1 MTTSDGH
8 VVGVTKI
15 VDHGPDNA
23 RWNLVIMGDG
33 YQTGQLTQYHNDVQS
48 FVTTLFATAPFG
60 DLQPAINVHRVDVS
74 STDAGADDPTA
85 CGGSGATARTYFDA
99 SFCNGGIQRLLEVNN
114 TTALTVA
121 ANQVPQFHMAMV
133 LVNSSVYG
141 GSGGSVAT
149 FSLAAGANE
158 IGLHEMGHT
167 AFGFADEYEYWAGC
181 GVDTDRNQHPATE
194 PAEPNVTINANRATN
209 KWRDLVAASTA
220 MPTTANA
227 DCSKCDPQANPVSA
241 STVGAFEGAHYY
253 HCGAY
258 RPQYT
263 CRMRALNNPFCAV
276 CQRVI
281 RQKLTPF
288 LPQVPLAVADPAPY
302 AFVAESKGVVEQHNL
317 FRTSDGHI
325 HALWF
330 NFATG
335 WHHEDRTAMIPGVPP
350 AVSDPVPYAFVA
362 ESKGVVEQH
371 NLFRTGDGHIH
382 ALWFNFATG
391 WHHED
396 RTAMIP
402 GVPPAVGNPAPY
414 AFVAES
420 KGVVEQHN
428 LFRTSDGHIHALWF
442 NFATGWHHEDRTA
455 MIPGVPPAVSDPVP
469 YAFVAE
475 SKGVVE
481 QHNLFRTG
489 DGHIHALWFNF
500 ATGWH
505 HEDRTAMIP
514 GVPPAVGNPAP
525 YAFVAESKGVVEQHN
540 LFRTSDGHIHALW
553 FNFATGWH
561 HEDRTAMI
569 PGVPPAVGNPAP
581 YAFVAESKGVVE
593 QHNLFRT
600 GDGHIHALWFNFA
613 TGWHHEDR
621 TAMIP
626 GVPPAVGN
634 PAPYAFV
641 AESKGVVEQHNLFRT
656 SDGHIHALW
665 FNFATGWHHEDR
677 TAMIH

>member
-1 MTTSDGH
+1 MTTSDGQ

-33 YQTGQLTQYHNDVQS
+33 YQTGQLAQYHNDVQS

-60 DLQPAINVHRVDVS
+60 DLQSAINVHRVDVS

-99 SFCNGGIQRLLEVNN
+99 SFCNGGIRRLLEVNN

-133 LVNSSVYG
+133 VVNSSVYG

-181 GVDTDRNQHPATE
+181 GVDADRNRHPATE
-194 PAEPNVTINANRATN
+194 PTEPNVTVNANRATN

-220 MPTTANA
+220 MPTTTNA
-227 DCSKCDPQANPVSA
+227 DCTKCDPQANPVSA

-263 CRMRALNNPFCAV
+263 CRMRALSNPFCAV

-288 LPQVPLAVADPAPY
+288 LPQVPSAVADPAPY
-302 AFVAESKGVVEQHNL
+302 AFVAESKE
-317 FRTSDGHI
+317 
-325 HALWF
+325 
-330 NFATG
+330 
-335 WHHEDRTAMIPGVPP
+335 
-350 AVSDPVPYAFVA
+350 
-362 ESKGVVEQH
+362 VVEQH

-396 RTAMIP
+396 RTAMLP
-402 GVPPAVGNPAPY
+402 GVPPAVETRRRTPSSRRAAVWWNSTTCSAPAM
-414 AFVAES
+414 AIS
-420 KGVVEQHN
+420 TRCGS
-428 LFRTSDGHIHALWF
+428 TSPLAG
-442 NFATGWHHEDRTA
+442 TTRTA
-455 MIPGVPPAVSDPVP
+455 PRCFPASRRPWETRRRTPSSRRAAAWWSSTTCSVPAM
-469 YAFVAE
+469 
-475 SKGVVE
+475 
-481 QHNLFRTG
+481 
-489 DGHIHALWFNF
+489 
-500 ATGWH
+500 ATSTRCGSTSPLAGTM
-505 HEDRTAMIP
+505 RTAP
-514 GVPPAVGNPAP
+514 RCFPASRRPWETRRRTPSSRRAAVWWSSTTCSAPAT
-525 YAFVAESKGVVEQHN
+525 AISTRCGS
-540 LFRTSDGHIHALW
+540 TSPLAG
-553 FNFATGWH
+553 TM
-561 HEDRTAMI
+561 RTA
-569 PGVPPAVGNPAP
+569 PRCFPASRRRSAKPVAVRLRRGEQRCGGAAQLVPHRRWSYPRVVVQLRHWLAP
-581 YAFVAESKGVVE
+581 
-593 QHNLFRT
+593 
-600 GDGHIHALWFNFA
+600 
-613 TGWHHEDR
+613 
-621 TAMIP
+621 
-626 GVPPAVGN
+626 
-634 PAPYAFV
+634 
-641 AESKGVVEQHNLFRT
+641 
-656 SDGHIHALW
+656 
-665 FNFATGWHHEDR
+665 
-677 TAMIH
+677 